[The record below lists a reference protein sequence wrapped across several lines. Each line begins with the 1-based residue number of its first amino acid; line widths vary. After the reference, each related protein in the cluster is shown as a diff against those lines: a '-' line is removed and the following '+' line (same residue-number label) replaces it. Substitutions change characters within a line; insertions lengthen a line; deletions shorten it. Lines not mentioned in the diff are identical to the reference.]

1 MSVSALRTV
10 TFIVGDDLNTV
21 TPTKAQYAGVQ
32 GDHNATA
39 IAFNVTN
46 LIAKNSNFVFRAE
59 YVDSNGGYAITDI
72 LTPQYGGIRF
82 MLPKAWTLNGKIAL
96 VRVVA
101 SLIEDGQEVQTSYT
115 FDGRIY
121 FGDIDMGDQDIDE
134 ESANFLTAMLDGVK
148 QNAISAQGA
157 AERAEAAKEVA
168 VEKADEA
175 TEQATSAKNSA
186 SAASASETAAKSS
199 EDNASQSESNAL
211 KYQKAAALFASKS
224 LEQSSV
230 ATQKAED
237 ASSSAS
243 KAAASAL
250 EASQYVG
257 KSAYDVA
264 VDNGFVGKEPEWLAS
279 LKGDTGPQ
287 GPQGEQ
293 GIQGV
298 KGDKGDTGDTGPQG
312 PQGVKGDTGDTGPQG
327 PQGEQGEKGE
337 KGDKGDTGDTGPQG
351 IQGPKG
357 DTGATGPNVVD
368 SSTSTTLSGLLIGTG
383 SYIDSA
389 VSGVDYVDPA
399 ALESYLLKSGG
410 AITGSIY
417 PSTDYTCYLGTGTNR
432 FSTIY
437 AGVGYFTGMAING
450 YSPWTSSSLP
460 VSSGTWTPSGTG
472 ISSASGRYYRIGN
485 LVTVWGKCTVA
496 SSTSTNALA
505 ISGLPYTCNSNTDS
519 MAGSVGRTSKMIVY
533 TSSNK
538 ATKANYYF
546 PVVSSGGTSVYFVVF
561 FDGRSYGN
569 ISFSVVDSGDVNFS
583 LTYFI

>member
-59 YVDSNGGYAITDI
+59 YVDGNGGYAITDI

-134 ESANFLTAMLDGVK
+134 EAANFLTAMLDGVK
-148 QNAISAQGA
+148 QNAISAQEA

-175 TEQATSAKNSA
+175 AEQATSAKNSA
-186 SAASASETAAKSS
+186 SAASASETSAKSS
-199 EDNASQSESNAL
+199 ADNASQSESKAL
-211 KYQKAAALFASKS
+211 KYQNAAALFASQS

-230 ATQKAED
+230 ATKKAED

-243 KAAASAL
+243 AAAASAF

-264 VDNGFVGKEPEWLAS
+264 VDNGFVGTEPEWLDS

-298 KGDKGDTGDTGPQG
+298 KGDKGEQGIQGEKGDTG

-327 PQGEQGEKGE
+327 PQGEQGPQGI
-337 KGDKGDTGDTGPQG
+337 KGDTGDTGPQG
-351 IQGPKG
+351 PQGPKG
-357 DTGATGPNVVD
+357 DTGDAGPNVVD
-368 SSTSTTLSGLLIGTG
+368 SSTGTTLSGLLIGTG

-410 AITGSIY
+410 AVTGNIY
-417 PSTDYTCYLGTGTNR
+417 PSANNSYYLGTSTNK
-432 FSTIY
+432 FNTVY
-437 AGVGYFTGMAING
+437 ANTGFFTSMAING

-460 VSSGTWTPSGTG
+460 VSSGTWTPVFASTDTAPTGTLRYRY
-472 ISSASGRYYRIGN
+472 AKYYRIGN
-485 LVTVWGKCTVA
+485 LCFITFHMKETI
-496 SSTSTNALA
+496 TSAGTGYAR
-505 ISGLPYTCNSNTDS
+505 ISGLPYTSASSLDGQGLAIRECSGGITCDTSDTVAFIPDNSTYINIQHKF
-519 MAGSVGRTSKMIVY
+519 GQ
-533 TSSNK
+533 TSSK
-538 ATKANYYF
+538 WST
-546 PVVSSGGTSVYFVVF
+546 
-561 FDGRSYGN
+561 
-569 ISFSVVDSGDVNFS
+569 GDTWIGF
-583 LTYFI
+583 TGCYWIQ

>member
-59 YVDSNGGYAITDI
+59 YVDGNGGYAITDI

-134 ESANFLTAMLDGVK
+134 EAANFLTAMLDGVK
-148 QNAISAQGA
+148 QNAISAQEA

-168 VEKADEA
+168 VEKA
-175 TEQATSAKNSA
+175 
-186 SAASASETAAKSS
+186 
-199 EDNASQSESNAL
+199 
-211 KYQKAAALFASKS
+211 
-224 LEQSSV
+224 
-230 ATQKAED
+230 ED

-243 KAAASAL
+243 AAAASAL

-264 VDNGFVGKEPEWLAS
+264 VDNGFVGTEPEWLDS

-298 KGDKGDTGDTGPQG
+298 KGDKGEQGIQGEKGDTG

-327 PQGEQGEKGE
+327 PQGEQGPQGI
-337 KGDKGDTGDTGPQG
+337 KGDTGDTGAQG
-351 IQGPKG
+351 PQGPKG
-357 DTGATGPNVVD
+357 DTGDAGPNVVD

-399 ALESYLLKSGG
+399 ALESYLQKSGG
-410 AITGSIY
+410 AVTGNIY
-417 PSTDYTCYLGTGTNR
+417 PSTDVLRDLGTSTKR
-432 FSTIY
+432 FNNVYSYYGKFSSVT
-437 AGVGYFTGMAING
+437 ING
-450 YSPWTSSSLP
+450 YSPWTNSSLIK
-460 VSSGTWTPSGTG
+460 SSGTWTPSGTG
-472 ISSASGRYYRIGN
+472 ISSASGRYFRIGD
-485 LVTVWGKCTVA
+485 LVSVWGKCTVT
-496 SSTSTNALA
+496 SSTSTDALA

-519 MAGSVGRTSKMIVY
+519 VAGSVGRTSKMIVY

>member
-59 YVDSNGGYAITDI
+59 YVDGNGGYAITDI

-134 ESANFLTAMLDGVK
+134 EAANFLTAMLDGVK

-175 TEQATSAKNSA
+175 AEQATSAKNSA
-186 SAASASETAAKSS
+186 SAASASEASAKLSA
-199 EDNASQSESNAL
+199 DNASQSESKAL
-211 KYQKAAALFASKS
+211 QYQNAAALFASQS

-243 KAAASAL
+243 AAAASAF

-264 VDNGFVGKEPEWLAS
+264 VDNGFVGTEPEWLDS

-298 KGDKGDTGDTGPQG
+298 KGDKGEQGIQGEKGDTG

-327 PQGEQGEKGE
+327 PQGEQGPQGI
-337 KGDKGDTGDTGPQG
+337 KGDTGDTGPQG
-351 IQGPKG
+351 PQGPKG
-357 DTGATGPNVVD
+357 DTGDAGPNVVD

-410 AITGSIY
+410 AVTGNIY
-417 PSTDYTCYLGTGTNR
+417 PSANNSYYLGTSTNK
-432 FSTIY
+432 FNTVY
-437 AGVGYFTGMAING
+437 ANTGFFTSVTING

-460 VSSGTWTPSGTG
+460 VSSGTWTPVFASTDTAPSGTLRYRY
-472 ISSASGRYYRIGN
+472 AKYYRIGN
-485 LVTVWGKCTVA
+485 LCFITFHMKETI
-496 SSTSTNALA
+496 TSAGTGYAR
-505 ISGLPYTCNSNTDS
+505 ISGLPYTSASSLNGQGLAIRECSGGITCNATDTVAFIPDNS
-519 MAGSVGRTSKMIVY
+519 TYINIQNQFGQ
-533 TSSNK
+533 TSSK
-538 ATKANYYF
+538 WST
-546 PVVSSGGTSVYFVVF
+546 
-561 FDGRSYGN
+561 
-569 ISFSVVDSGDVNFS
+569 GDTWIGFTGCY
-583 LTYFI
+583 LIQ